1 MNSSR
6 SSSSNSGAASAKLD
20 EVEEEG
26 SEREESIGQLEQ
38 ELASLNLARKRS
50 TNLIVATEKPQKE
63 KRLARMTIDDIEKF
77 TFEQKLKR

>member
-1 MNSSR
+1 M
-6 SSSSNSGAASAKLD
+6 
-20 EVEEEG
+20 
-26 SEREESIGQLEQ
+26 EQ

-50 TNLIVATEKPQKE
+50 TNLVVATDKPQKE